1 MITFRRW
8 SESSCSVKKTNGCG
22 RGTYEQH
29 DYEATFQP
37 HPFALGHF
45 LGKRNPIPNT
55 EGTGPKTFG
64 NPGASNKNL
73 GTHVVVFSCM
83 LLQDMFFFFCPLR
96 WDFHLK
102 LFGRHEPSTEF
113 YTSNLSQI
121 LPIPAMYCIYY
132 LYIYHKKKSTKC
144 R

>member
-8 SESSCSVKKTNGCG
+8 SESSCSVKKTKGCG

-29 DYEATFQP
+29 DYKATFQP

-45 LGKRNPIPNT
+45 WGKRNPIPNT

-73 GTHVVVFSCM
+73 GTHVVFSCM
-83 LLQDMFFFFCPLR
+83 LLQDMFFSCSPLR
-96 WDFHLK
+96 WDFHLNF
-102 LFGRHEPSTEF
+102 LGDMILHYNCTPPTLANITH
-113 YTSNLSQI
+113 TSHVLYI
-121 LPIPAMYCIYY
+121 LPIHLP
-132 LYIYHKKKSTKC
+132 
-144 R
+144 